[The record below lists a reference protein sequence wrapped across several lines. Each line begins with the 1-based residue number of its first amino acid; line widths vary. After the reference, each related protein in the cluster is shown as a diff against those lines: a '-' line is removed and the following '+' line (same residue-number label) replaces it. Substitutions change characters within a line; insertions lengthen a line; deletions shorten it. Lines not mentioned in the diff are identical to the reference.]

1 MTLGCLLPLHNSG
14 LRLDFSED
22 SVELLAKHYVG
33 QDETRG
39 VDVHVQVPKVD
50 VPVPRQVFVRH

>member
-22 SVELLAKHYVG
+22 SVELLAKHFVG
-33 QDETRG
+33 QDKSRG
-39 VDVHVQVPKVD
+39 VDVHVQVPKVE